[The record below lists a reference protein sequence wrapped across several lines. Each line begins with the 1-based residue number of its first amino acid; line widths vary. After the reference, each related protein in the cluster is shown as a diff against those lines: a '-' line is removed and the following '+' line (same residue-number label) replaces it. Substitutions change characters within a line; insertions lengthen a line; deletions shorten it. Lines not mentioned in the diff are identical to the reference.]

1 MREIHDFL
9 IGTLML
15 LSFSAG
21 AQNEAMQRH
30 KEWQEK
36 MKAEKI
42 AYLTNA
48 VGLTSAEAEKFW
60 PVYNKA
66 EMEKFQAFR
75 KIMETYKALDDAV
88 KAEKKDKEI
97 EKLLDAYL
105 SSLSA
110 EKAIDAKYTKQYR
123 AILPEIKVARLFL
136 AEESFRRSQIYRLG
150 RGARREGKPEEK
162 P

>member
-1 MREIHDFL
+1 MRKIHYIL
-9 IGTLML
+9 IGMLML

-21 AQNEAMQRH
+21 AQNEATQRH

-42 AYLTNA
+42 AYLTDA

-75 KIMETYKALDDAV
+75 KIMEAYKALDDAV
-88 KAEKKDKEI
+88 KAGKKDKEI

-110 EKAIDAKYTKQYR
+110 EKAIDAKYAKQYR

-136 AEESFRRSQIYRLG
+136 AEESFRRNQIHRLG
-150 RGARREGKPEEK
+150 RIARGEGKPVEK

>member
-1 MREIHDFL
+1 MRKIQYL
-9 IGTLML
+9 IIGMLML

-21 AQNEAMQRH
+21 AQNASGRH

-42 AYLTNA
+42 AYLTDA

-66 EMEKFQAFR
+66 EMERFQAFR
-75 KIMETYKALDDAV
+75 KIMETYKALDEAV
-88 KAEKKDKEI
+88 KKDKEI

-110 EKAIDAKYTKQYR
+110 EKAIDAKYAKQYR
-123 AILPEIKVARLFL
+123 AILSEIKVAKLFL
-136 AEESFRRSQIYRLG
+136 AEESFRRSQIHRLG
-150 RGARREGKPEEK
+150 KKGGGEAKPEDK
-162 P
+162 H

>member
-1 MREIHDFL
+1 MRKIQYFI
-9 IGTLML
+9 IGMLML

-21 AQNEAMQRH
+21 AQNASGRH

-42 AYLTNA
+42 AYLTDA

-66 EMEKFQAFR
+66 EMERFQAFR
-75 KIMETYKALDDAV
+75 KIMETYKALDEAV
-88 KAEKKDKEI
+88 KAGKKDKEI

-110 EKAIDAKYTKQYR
+110 EKAIDAKYAKQYR
-123 AILPEIKVARLFL
+123 AILSEIKVAKLFL
-136 AEESFRRSQIYRLG
+136 AEESFRRSQIHRLG
-150 RGARREGKPEEK
+150 KRGGGEAKPEDK
-162 P
+162 H

>member
-1 MREIHDFL
+1 MRKIQYL
-9 IGTLML
+9 IIGMLML

-21 AQNEAMQRH
+21 AQNASGRH

-42 AYLTNA
+42 AYLTDA

-66 EMEKFQAFR
+66 EMERFQAFR
-75 KIMETYKALDDAV
+75 KIMETYKALDEAV
-88 KAEKKDKEI
+88 KAGKKDKEI

-110 EKAIDAKYTKQYR
+110 EKAIDARSTGWGRK
-123 AILPEIKVARLFL
+123 
-136 AEESFRRSQIYRLG
+136 EE
-150 RGARREGKPEEK
+150 EEK
-162 P
+162 RSRRINTELHTDYYLFI

>member
-1 MREIHDFL
+1 MRKIHYFL
-9 IGTLML
+9 IGMLML

-136 AEESFRRSQIYRLG
+136 AEESFRRSQIHRLG
-150 RGARREGKPEEK
+150 KRGGGEAKPEDK
-162 P
+162 H